1 MFWNCDNIPSHK
13 PNFPMDDQQ
22 FLVKPFVLD
31 QETKDIKIPPSINRF
46 LKEYQRAGA
55 KFLYDAYK
63 QGRGAVL
70 GDDMG

>member
-1 MFWNCDNIPSHK
+1 
-13 PNFPMDDQQ
+13 MDDQQ

-31 QETKDIKIPPSINRF
+31 QETKDIKIPRPINRF
-46 LKEYQRAGA
+46 LKEYQRTGA